1 MKPTLLTSLLFLVTV
16 VISAPLRA
24 DIPPADVE
32 PCQGK
37 AAGDACVY
45 GTAGTCQ
52 ESTCSSPSPPPS
64 GTTYACLRCVPGST
78 TGTQTSTASP
88 TATGTATHTGT
99 GTDTSSSGD
108 SSWCS
113 VGKTSMMGRI
123 APWLMAAAFSLL
135 FLISRR
141 RRQK

>member
-1 MKPTLLTSLLFLVTV
+1 MKSTVLASFFFVVTFGL
-16 VISAPLRA
+16 SAHVRA
-24 DIPPADVE
+24 DIPPPDVE

-52 ESTCSSPSPPPS
+52 QSTCSSPSPPPS
-64 GTTYACLRCVPGST
+64 GSTYSCVRCVPGT
-78 TGTQTSTASP
+78 ATGTQTNTTAP
-88 TATGTATHTGT
+88 TDTATGTGT
-99 GTDTSSSGD
+99 GTDTSTSSD

-113 VGKTSMMGRI
+113 VGKSSMLGRI
-123 APWLMAAAFSLL
+123 APWLMAAVFSVL
-135 FLISRR
+135 FPVGRR